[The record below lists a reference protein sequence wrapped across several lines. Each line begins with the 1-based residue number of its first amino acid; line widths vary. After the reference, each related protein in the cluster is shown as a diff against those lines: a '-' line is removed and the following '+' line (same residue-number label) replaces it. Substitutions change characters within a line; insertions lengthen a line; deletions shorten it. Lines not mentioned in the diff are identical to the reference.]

1 MPLGVDSEKL
11 RQRVAGLSLI
21 QTHLQLSLENI
32 LDGYLGTT
40 FADTSISKGSFF
52 RECLALKLSE
62 HSENLLSEKCK
73 LNFHRD
79 ARSAIEYGLDL
90 VFGWLSEDLL
100 LASLRNRGF
109 DVELSGEDRHREF
122 LKSGAIGTTPDFC
135 IVVNNEKRPLEIVL
149 SWNEYWKKTDTWD
162 IRESKFIH
170 LAKPGKE
177 SLCLGVEL
185 PSLEGFFIDMR
196 DEKNSFIKRLNPA
209 WGNKN
214 SYTLTGIQAKLK
226 KLELVLD
233 GINPV

>member
-40 FADTSISKGSFF
+40 FVDTSISKGSFF

-100 LASLRNRGF
+100 LASLRLF
-109 DVELSGEDRHREF
+109 F
-122 LKSGAIGTTPDFC
+122 LGMSTGRKQTPG
-135 IVVNNEKRPLEIVL
+135 I
-149 SWNEYWKKTDTWD
+149 S
-162 IRESKFIH
+162 
-170 LAKPGKE
+170 AKA
-177 SLCLGVEL
+177 SL
-185 PSLEGFFIDMR
+185 F
-196 DEKNSFIKRLNPA
+196 
-209 WGNKN
+209 
-214 SYTLTGIQAKLK
+214 T
-226 KLELVLD
+226 
-233 GINPV
+233 